1 MGVSQI
7 RGTLLGDPIIRI
19 IVYWGLYRGPPILGN
34 YHIRSGQGLGLGV
47 KHSAPNA
54 LYIHIYVYPEPLY
67 PGSSTVSHPPFL
79 TPTSLSAKPKGS
91 VLRETRSCVCQWKG
105 SGVGVPLASV

>member
-54 LYIHIYVYPEPLY
+54 LYIYIYVYPEPLY
-67 PGSSTVSHPPFL
+67 PGPSTVSPSTLSNTHL
-79 TPTSLSAKPKGS
+79 LSAKPKGS
-91 VLRETRSCVCQWKG
+91 VFRETRSCVCQWKG